1 MSLGLQKF
9 QSKVLIIKSV
19 TSSLNLVSILSIIN
33 FLELNLSSK
42 ILYTNFPKDQETD
55 WFKGYGFVHLSNQPD
70 PTKKIK
76 NRIIEIPSIQSIPI
90 VYPNLSLKY
99 HKPSD
104 VVQRELSTHLNLNDQ
119 LDFNSSLNCISKL
132 SDLIPNRNTQTS
144 ENVSSD
150 TSFNRD
156 SHFRNDNNNH
166 KTHLQILIESC
177 NRKNQSGIES
187 CQTMDQVT
195 IRRQNQFKNNLKLR
209 DQLNSALQDFGGFH
223 GSLKHKKK

>member
-55 WFKGYGFVHLSNQPD
+55 WFK
-70 PTKKIK
+70 
-76 NRIIEIPSIQSIPI
+76 